1 MIHENKTLQA
11 HLKKVGTDCCC
22 ISVLSVQELYYGI
35 YNALSQYQVQEEL
48 RVDKILHRFP
58 IVPIPEDGHA
68 FGRIKARLR
77 QSGRMI
83 DDFDILIAATAIKH
97 GLTVVTD
104 NLKHFSRID
113 GLTIE
118 NWIERDN

>member
-1 MIHENKTLQA
+1 
-11 HLKKVGTDCCC
+11 
-22 ISVLSVQELYYGI
+22 
-35 YNALSQYQVQEEL
+35 
-48 RVDKILHRFP
+48 
-58 IVPIPEDGHA
+58 
-68 FGRIKARLR
+68 
-77 QSGRMI
+77 MI